1 MLTQII
7 IELRLAVIGLRE
19 GELMATHNWCHN
31 PKCHTYKTTDRVRGS
46 GNNKVL
52 RTRKVKINTGNYS
65 WYNSIFDYFC
75 NQGCLMAFLS
85 QFVNEVV
92 AIAPV
97 REPSETPIKIK
108 KENYKSSRYRHTDN
122 GEFER
127 VPYTATRTTFVEEV
141 NND

>member
-1 MLTQII
+1 
-7 IELRLAVIGLRE
+7 
-19 GELMATHNWCHN
+19 MATHNWCHN
-31 PKCHTYKTTDRVRGS
+31 PNCHTYRTTDRVRGS

-85 QFVNEVV
+85 QFTNEIV

-97 REPSETPIKIK
+97 REPSETPIKVK
-108 KENYKSSRYRHTDN
+108 KEKYESSKYTLTGNGDN
-122 GEFER
+122 GYER
-127 VPYTATRTTFVEEV
+127 VPYMATRTTIEEG

>member
-1 MLTQII
+1 
-7 IELRLAVIGLRE
+7 
-19 GELMATHNWCHN
+19 MATHNWCHN
-31 PKCHTYKTTDRVRGS
+31 PKCHTYKTADRVRGS

-92 AIAPV
+92 AINPV
-97 REPSETPIKIK
+97 REPSETPIKVK
-108 KENYKSSRYRHTDN
+108 KEKYESQKYVWANDNY
-122 GEFER
+122 ER
-127 VPYTATRTTFVEEV
+127 QPYMATRTTIEKGD
-141 NND
+141 ND

>member
-1 MLTQII
+1 
-7 IELRLAVIGLRE
+7 
-19 GELMATHNWCHN
+19 MATHNWCHN

-75 NQGCLMAFLS
+75 NQQCLMAFLS
-85 QFVNEVV
+85 QFANEVV
-92 AIAPV
+92 SIAPV
-97 REPSETPIKIK
+97 REPSETPIKVV
-108 KENYKSSRYRHTDN
+108 KEKYESHRYRHTDN
-122 GEFER
+122 GDYQR
-127 VPYTATRTTFVEEV
+127 MPYQATRTTFVEEV

>member
-7 IELRLAVIGLRE
+7 IELRLVLIGLRE

-31 PKCHTYKTTDRVRGS
+31 PKCHTYQTTDRVRGS

-85 QFVNEVV
+85 QFANEVV

-97 REPSETPIKIK
+97 REPSETPIKVK
-108 KENYKSSRYRHTDN
+108 KEKY
-122 GEFER
+122 ER
-127 VPYTATRTTFVEEV
+127 VVCIDMMTRAIIKEYHTWQQEPQ
-141 NND
+141 

>member
-1 MLTQII
+1 
-7 IELRLAVIGLRE
+7 
-19 GELMATHNWCHN
+19 MATHNWCHN

-52 RTRKVKINTGNYS
+52 RTRKVKINTANYS

-85 QFVNEVV
+85 QFTNEVV

>member
-1 MLTQII
+1 
-7 IELRLAVIGLRE
+7 
-19 GELMATHNWCHN
+19 MATHNWCHN

-92 AIAPV
+92 AINPV
-97 REPSETPIKIK
+97 REPSETPIKVK
-108 KENYKSSRYRHTDN
+108 KEKYQSHRYKYIDERNNY
-122 GEFER
+122 EQ
-127 VPYTATRTTFVEEV
+127 VPYQATRTTFVEEV

>member
-1 MLTQII
+1 
-7 IELRLAVIGLRE
+7 
-19 GELMATHNWCHN
+19 MATHNWCHN
-31 PKCHTYKTTDRVRGS
+31 PLCHTYKTTDRVRGS

-85 QFVNEVV
+85 QFTNEIV

-97 REPSETPIKIK
+97 REPSETPIKVK
-108 KENYKSSRYRHTDN
+108 KEKYESSKYTLTGNGDN
-122 GEFER
+122 GYER
-127 VPYTATRTTFVEEV
+127 VPYMATRTTIEEG

>member
-7 IELRLAVIGLRE
+7 IELRLVVIGLRE

-52 RTRKVKINTGNYS
+52 RTRKIKVI
-65 WYNSIFDYFC
+65 DYEKAYYFQGWENHFC
-75 NQGCLMAFLS
+75 RVNCFF
-85 QFVNEVV
+85 QFVKLHVDRIV

-97 REPSETPIKIK
+97 REPSETPIKVE
-108 KENYKSSRYRHTDN
+108 KEKVQTRRFDWDKQEYYNDTS
-122 GEFER
+122 
-127 VPYTATRTTFVEEV
+127 TRTKIVGER
-141 NND
+141 ND

>member
-1 MLTQII
+1 
-7 IELRLAVIGLRE
+7 
-19 GELMATHNWCHN
+19 MATHNWCHN

-92 AIAPV
+92 AINPV

-108 KENYKSSRYRHTDN
+108 KESYESSRYRHTDN

>member
-7 IELRLAVIGLRE
+7 IELRQVLIGLRE

-31 PKCHTYKTTDRVRGS
+31 PNCHTYKTTDRVRGS

-85 QFVNEVV
+85 QFANQVV

-97 REPSETPIKIK
+97 REPSETPIKVK
-108 KENYKSSRYRHTDN
+108 KEKYESSRYQHN
-122 GEFER
+122 GTEYVR
-127 VPYTATRTTFVEEV
+127 VPYMATRTTIERG

>member
-1 MLTQII
+1 
-7 IELRLAVIGLRE
+7 
-19 GELMATHNWCHN
+19 MATHNWCHN
-31 PKCHTYKTTDRVRGS
+31 PKCHTYKTTDRVRGT
-46 GNNKVL
+46 GDNKVL
-52 RTRKVKINTGNYS
+52 RTRKVKINTDQEKHS

-85 QFVNEVV
+85 QFANEVV

-108 KENYKSSRYRHTDN
+108 KESYESSRYRHTDN

-127 VPYTATRTTFVEEV
+127 VPYKATRTTFVEEV